1 MPEDDCELHPAAE
14 KAKENSS
21 YWKIQFIFMPTWGW
35 KMSVWPYNQWHYWF
49 MGLQLMTEKVRK
61 EEIFIY
67 TALAKTFSRGWVRAY
82 SAGGGLQSDQ
92 NGGRKGFT
100 FSS

>member
-1 MPEDDCELHPAAE
+1 
-14 KAKENSS
+14 
-21 YWKIQFIFMPTWGW
+21 
-35 KMSVWPYNQWHYWF
+35 
-49 MGLQLMTEKVRK
+49 MGLQLMTEKVRR

-67 TALAKTFSRGWVRAY
+67 TALAKTFSRGWVRAC

-92 NGGRKGFT
+92 NGDRKGFT

>member
-1 MPEDDCELHPAAE
+1 
-14 KAKENSS
+14 
-21 YWKIQFIFMPTWGW
+21 
-35 KMSVWPYNQWHYWF
+35 
-49 MGLQLMTEKVRK
+49 MGLQLMTEKVRR

-67 TALAKTFSRGWVRAY
+67 TALAKTFSRGWVRAC